1 MTKKNPRQGLHSVMK
16 NPLKGSTVGGIAE
29 AACLRARQLTPVSL
43 TRQRAIATV
52 VGIAMLLLPAAVAA
66 QSSTAITED
75 FSEEQIGAA
84 PTSFSTPSGW
94 WSIGTDGVHTKPV
107 LFEDGTRY
115 AAATS
120 TNSVAEQAQAQAQ
133 GQNLH
138 QLADTAAGLAYFPIA
153 LFNKVPDFTQGT
165 VVARFAI
172 VGGDLDTEAGIV
184 FGYQPNGDFL
194 ALRLDADASELELYQ
209 FSQGQPSALS
219 IVQNVPSGL
228 AQWHELQLTV
238 NPGGTH
244 ISGAMDGTVF
254 LQADL
259 TSPISGQ
266 VGAMS
271 KTDSV
276 DVFDSFTVDPNSG
289 Q

>member
-1 MTKKNPRQGLHSVMK
+1 MDYY
-16 NPLKGSTVGGIAE
+16 LKGSTVVGGIVE
-29 AACLRARQLTPVSL
+29 HACLRARKLTL
-43 TRQRAIATV
+43 EALATV
-52 VGIAMLLLPAAVAA
+52 VGIALLVPPAATA
-66 QSSTAITED
+66 QSSTAIAED

-84 PTSFSTPSGW
+84 PTSFSTPTGW
-94 WSIGTDGVHTKPV
+94 WSIGTDGTNPKPI

-138 QLADTAAGLAYFPIA
+138 QLADTSAGLAYFPIA

-165 VVARFAI
+165 VVTRFAI

-194 ALRLDADASELELYQ
+194 ALRLDADSSALEVYQ
-209 FSQGQPSALS
+209 FTQGQPSALS
-219 IVQNVPSGL
+219 KVENVPAAL

-238 NPGGTH
+238 APSGTH
-244 ISGAMDGTVF
+244 LSGALDGMTF
-254 LQADL
+254 LQTDL
-259 TSPISGQ
+259 SAPISGQ
-266 VGAMS
+266 VGTMS

-276 DVFDSFTVDPNSG
+276 DLFDSFTVDPHGG